1 MEALGYVLVY
11 FLQQGNLP
19 WKGLRAE
26 SQSERELA
34 ILRKKQS
41 TSPKELCKGLPD
53 EFVKYF
59 DHIKMSRDND
69 GGVDYRYLLR
79 LFRTLFQRQGFEY
92 DNVYDWTVL
101 KYMEHLQKQGI
112 KLEDEMMG
120 TGIFDPAE

>member
-1 MEALGYVLVY
+1 MEALGYLFVY
-11 FLQQGNLP
+11 FLKQGNLP
-19 WKGLRAE
+19 WKGFRIR

-41 TSPKELCKGLPD
+41 TSSEELCKGLPD

-59 DHIKMSRDND
+59 DHIKISRDND
-69 GGVDYRYLLR
+69 RGVDYKYLLR

-92 DNVYDWTVL
+92 DNVYDWTAF
-101 KYMEHLQKQGI
+101 KYMEYLQKHGI

-120 TGIFDPAE
+120 TGIFDP